1 MSITINEHLTEALK
15 KLGIANLRPQQEAP
29 TEAILDGKD
38 IIVLMPTSGG
48 KSLLYQLP
56 AVMEPGN
63 LTLVIS
69 PLKALQLDQV
79 DALRSKGIRA
89 AVLNSDLSTAEHSSV
104 LEDMTRRGGLLYLAP
119 EQLRS
124 PAVAEALQSCPILTR
139 VAVDEAHILPQ
150 AKDDFRKAYG
160 KIGSFIHSL
169 PHRPQVIALTATATR
184 NDVSRIR
191 KSLGI
196 PNVERFRTP
205 LRRDNLHLCINHID
219 NSKIRKGKRKPSTEN
234 VLFQSVEREL
244 SKWDEDGAVI
254 IYCPTVK
261 LVKRLCKW
269 LKARD
274 YPVGKYHGKM
284 KHAKRK
290 AAQQAFMRGKKPIMV
305 ATNAFGLGI
314 DKPDVRLI
322 IRAGLPLS
330 MDGYVQEI
338 GRAGRDGKRSRCV
351 LFYTKSDF
359 DRNKRIL
366 SQSGGRKAV
375 ARRLKRLNALHSLVD
390 SKKCLWRVIE
400 KYFGEK
406 PQKNAKNAVAA
417 DKNPCNHD
425 ARIYIIQLEILYST
439 LSIHPAK
446 LKEEYSCLKTIR
458 TARSPTSARR
468 ALTRPCR

>member
-1 MSITINEHLTEALK
+1 MTINTKEFREEGMK

-29 TEAILDGKD
+29 MEAILNNEDV
-38 IIVLMPTSGG
+38 IVLMPTSGG

-56 AVMEPGN
+56 AVIEPGC

-119 EQLRS
+119 EQLQNM
-124 PAVAEALQSCPILTR
+124 AVADALRTANLTR
-139 VAVDEAHILPQ
+139 IAVDEAHTLPQ

-160 KIGSFIHSL
+160 KVGSFIHSL

-184 NDVSRIR
+184 NDVSLIR

-196 PNVERFRTP
+196 PNAERFRTP
-205 LRRDNLHLCINHID
+205 LRRDNLHLCIKNID

-244 SKWDEDGAVI
+244 SKWDKDGAVI

-314 DKPDVRLI
+314 DKPDVRLVI
-322 IRAGLPLS
+322 HAGLPLS

-338 GRAGRDGKRSRCV
+338 GRAGRDGKKSRCV

-359 DRNKRIL
+359 DRNKRTL

-390 SKKCLWRVIE
+390 SRKCLWRVIE

-406 PQKNAKNAVAA
+406 PQKKCR
-417 DKNPCNHD
+417 KCC
-425 ARIYIIQLEILYST
+425 RCKS
-439 LSIHPAK
+439 
-446 LKEEYSCLKTIR
+446 KTD
-458 TARSPTSARR
+458 
-468 ALTRPCR
+468 

>member
-1 MSITINEHLTEALK
+1 MHISSKECLAEALQ

-29 TEAILDGKD
+29 MEAILNNEDV
-38 IIVLMPTSGG
+38 IVLMPTSGG

-56 AVMEPGN
+56 AVMEPGS

-79 DALRSKGIRA
+79 ESLHSKGIRA
-89 AVLNSDLSTAEHSSV
+89 AVLNSDLSAAEHRDV
-104 LEDMTRRGGLLYLAP
+104 LEDMTKRGGLLYLAP

-139 VAVDEAHILPQ
+139 IAVDEAHILPQ

-160 KIGSFIHSL
+160 KIGSFIDSL
-169 PHRPQVIALTATATR
+169 PRHPQVIALTATATR
-184 NDVSRIR
+184 KDVDRIR
-191 KSLGI
+191 KSLNI
-196 PNVERFRTP
+196 DNASLFRTP
-205 LRRDNLHLCINHID
+205 MRRDNLRLYIKRIEAGG
-219 NSKIRKGKRKPSTEN
+219 KTRKGGQSIEHT
-234 VLFQSVEREL
+234 LFQSVEREL
-244 SKWDEDGAVI
+244 SKWDKDGTVI

-290 AAQQAFMRGKKPIMV
+290 AAQTTFMSGKKSIMV

-314 DKPDVRLI
+314 DKPDVRLVI
-322 IRAGLPLS
+322 HAGLPLS

-338 GRAGRDGKRSRCV
+338 GRAGRDGKKSRCV
-351 LFYTKSDF
+351 LFFTKADF
-359 DRNKRIL
+359 ERNKRIL
-366 SQSGGRKAV
+366 SHSGGNKAIRRK
-375 ARRLKRLNALHSLVD
+375 LKRLNALHGLVD

-406 PQKNAKNAVAA
+406 PQKKCE
-417 DKNPCNHD
+417 KC
-425 ARIYIIQLEILYST
+425 
-439 LSIHPAK
+439 
-446 LKEEYSCLKTIR
+446 
-458 TARSPTSARR
+458 
-468 ALTRPCR
+468 CRCRQKSV

>member
-15 KLGIANLRPQQEAP
+15 KLGIANLRLQQEAP
-29 TEAILDGKD
+29 MEAILNNEVV
-38 IIVLMPTSGG
+38 IVLMPTSGG

-56 AVMEPGN
+56 AVMEHGS

-79 DALRSKGIRA
+79 ESLHSKGIRA
-89 AVLNSDLSTAEHSSV
+89 AVLNSDLSAAEHRDV

-119 EQLRS
+119 EQLQNM
-124 PAVAEALQSCPILTR
+124 AVADALRTANLTR
-139 VAVDEAHILPQ
+139 IAVDEAHTLPQ

-160 KIGSFIHSL
+160 KVGSFIHSL

-196 PNVERFRTP
+196 PNAERFRTP
-205 LRRDNLHLCINHID
+205 LRRDNLHLCIKHIG

-314 DKPDVRLI
+314 DKPDVRLVI
-322 IRAGLPLS
+322 HAGLSLS
-330 MDGYVQEI
+330 MDGYTQEI
-338 GRAGRDGKRSRCV
+338 GRAGRDGKKSRCV
-351 LFYTKSDF
+351 LFYAKSDF
-359 DRNKRIL
+359 DRNRRIL
-366 SQSGGRKAV
+366 SRSGGRKAV
-375 ARRLKRLNALHSLVD
+375 ARRLKRLHALRGLVD

-406 PQKNAKNAVAA
+406 PQKKCE
-417 DKNPCNHD
+417 KC
-425 ARIYIIQLEILYST
+425 
-439 LSIHPAK
+439 
-446 LKEEYSCLKTIR
+446 
-458 TARSPTSARR
+458 
-468 ALTRPCR
+468 CRCRQKSV

>member
-15 KLGIANLRPQQEAP
+15 KLGIANLRLQQEAP
-29 TEAILDGKD
+29 MEAILNNEDV
-38 IIVLMPTSGG
+38 IVLMPTSGG

-56 AVMEPGN
+56 AVMEHGS

-89 AVLNSDLSTAEHSSV
+89 AVLNSDLSAAEHRDV
-104 LEDMTRRGGLLYLAP
+104 LEDMTEHGGLLYLAP

-139 VAVDEAHILPQ
+139 IAVDEAHILPQ

-160 KIGSFIHSL
+160 KVGSFIDSL
-169 PHRPQVIALTATATR
+169 PRHPQVIALTATATR
-184 NDVSRIR
+184 KDVDRIR
-191 KSLGI
+191 KSLNI
-196 PNVERFRTP
+196 DNASLFHTP
-205 LRRDNLHLCINHID
+205 MRRDNLRLYIKRIEAGG
-219 NSKIRKGKRKPSTEN
+219 KTRKGGQSIEHT
-234 VLFQSVEREL
+234 LFQSVEREL
-244 SKWDEDGAVI
+244 SKWDKDGTVI

-269 LKARD
+269 LKASD

-290 AAQQAFMRGKKPIMV
+290 AAQAAFMSGKKPIMV

-314 DKPDVRLI
+314 DKPDVRLVI
-322 IRAGLPLS
+322 HAGLPLS

-338 GRAGRDGKRSRCV
+338 GRAGRDGKKSRCV
-351 LFYTKSDF
+351 LFYAKPDF
-359 DRNKRIL
+359 DRNRRIL
-366 SQSGGRKAV
+366 SRSGGRKAV
-375 ARRLKRLNALHSLVD
+375 ARRLKRLHALHDLVD

-406 PQKNAKNAVAA
+406 PQKKCE
-417 DKNPCNHD
+417 KC
-425 ARIYIIQLEILYST
+425 
-439 LSIHPAK
+439 
-446 LKEEYSCLKTIR
+446 
-458 TARSPTSARR
+458 
-468 ALTRPCR
+468 CRCRQKSV

>member
-1 MSITINEHLTEALK
+1 MHISSKECLAEALQ

-29 TEAILDGKD
+29 MEAILNNEDV
-38 IIVLMPTSGG
+38 IVLMPTSGG

-56 AVMEPGN
+56 AVVEHGS

-79 DALRSKGIRA
+79 EALCSKGIRA
-89 AVLNSDLSTAEHSSV
+89 AVLNSDLSPAEHHAV
-104 LEDMTRRGGLLYLAP
+104 LEDMTTHGGLLYLAP
-119 EQLRS
+119 EQLCN
-124 PAVAEALQSCPILTR
+124 PAVADALLSCSILSR
-139 VAVDEAHILPQ
+139 IAVDEAHILPQ

-160 KIGSFIHSL
+160 KIGSFINSL
-169 PHRPQVIALTATATR
+169 SLHPQVIALTATATR
-184 NDVSRIR
+184 KDVARIR
-191 KSLGI
+191 KSLNI
-196 PNVERFRTP
+196 DNASLFRTP
-205 LRRDNLHLCINHID
+205 MRRDNLHLCIKHIG
-219 NSKIRKGKRKPSTEN
+219 NSKIHKGKRKPSTEN

-314 DKPDVRLI
+314 DKPDVRLVI
-322 IRAGLPLS
+322 HAGLPLS

-338 GRAGRDGKRSRCV
+338 GRAGRDGKKSRCV
-351 LFYTKSDF
+351 LFFTKADF
-359 DRNKRIL
+359 ERNKRIL
-366 SQSGGRKAV
+366 SHSGGNKAIRRK
-375 ARRLKRLNALHSLVD
+375 LKRLNALHDLVD

-406 PQKNAKNAVAA
+406 PQKKCE
-417 DKNPCNHD
+417 KCC
-425 ARIYIIQLEILYST
+425 RCR
-439 LSIHPAK
+439 
-446 LKEEYSCLKTIR
+446 LKSD
-458 TARSPTSARR
+458 
-468 ALTRPCR
+468 

>member
-15 KLGIANLRPQQEAP
+15 KLGIANLRLQQEAP
-29 TEAILDGKD
+29 MEAILNNEDV
-38 IIVLMPTSGG
+38 IVLMPTSGG

-56 AVMEPGN
+56 AVMEHGS

-89 AVLNSDLSTAEHSSV
+89 AVLNSDLSAAEHRDV
-104 LEDMTRRGGLLYLAP
+104 LEDMTEHGGLLYLAP

-139 VAVDEAHILPQ
+139 IAVDEAHILPQ

-160 KIGSFIHSL
+160 KIGSFIDSL
-169 PHRPQVIALTATATR
+169 SLHPQVIALTATATR
-184 NDVSRIR
+184 KDVARIR
-191 KSLGI
+191 KSLDI
-196 PNVERFRTP
+196 DNASLFRTP

-314 DKPDVRLI
+314 DKPDVRLVI
-322 IRAGLPLS
+322 HAGLPLS

-338 GRAGRDGKRSRCV
+338 GRAGRDGKKSRCV
-351 LFYTKSDF
+351 LFFTKADF
-359 DRNKRIL
+359 ERNKRIL
-366 SQSGGRKAV
+366 SHSGDNKAIRRK
-375 ARRLKRLNALHSLVD
+375 LKRLNALRGLVD
-390 SKKCLWRVIE
+390 SKECLWCVIE

-406 PQKNAKNAVAA
+406 PQKRCHK
-417 DKNPCNHD
+417 C
-425 ARIYIIQLEILYST
+425 
-439 LSIHPAK
+439 
-446 LKEEYSCLKTIR
+446 
-458 TARSPTSARR
+458 
-468 ALTRPCR
+468 CRCRQKSV

>member
-1 MSITINEHLTEALK
+1 MHISSKECLAEALQ
-15 KLGIANLRPQQEAP
+15 KLRVANLRPQQEAP
-29 TEAILDGKD
+29 MEAILNNEDV
-38 IIVLMPTSGG
+38 IVLMPTSGG

-56 AVMEPGN
+56 AVVEHGS

-89 AVLNSDLSTAEHSSV
+89 AVLNSDLSAAEHRDV
-104 LEDMTRRGGLLYLAP
+104 LEDMTEHGGLLYLAP

-139 VAVDEAHILPQ
+139 IAVDEAHILPQ

-160 KIGSFIHSL
+160 KVGSFIHSL

-184 NDVSRIR
+184 NDVSLIR

-196 PNVERFRTP
+196 PNAERFRTP
-205 LRRDNLHLCINHID
+205 LRRDNLHLCIKNID
-219 NSKIRKGKRKPSTEN
+219 NSKIHKGKRKPSTEN

-314 DKPDVRLI
+314 DKPDVRLVI
-322 IRAGLPLS
+322 HAGLPLS

-338 GRAGRDGKRSRCV
+338 GRAGRDGKKSRCV
-351 LFYTKSDF
+351 LFFTKADF
-359 DRNKRIL
+359 ERNKRIL
-366 SQSGGRKAV
+366 SHSGGNKTIRRK
-375 ARRLKRLNALHSLVD
+375 LKRLNALHGLVD

-406 PQKNAKNAVAA
+406 PQKKCE
-417 DKNPCNHD
+417 KCC
-425 ARIYIIQLEILYST
+425 RCR
-439 LSIHPAK
+439 
-446 LKEEYSCLKTIR
+446 LKSD
-458 TARSPTSARR
+458 
-468 ALTRPCR
+468 

>member
-1 MSITINEHLTEALK
+1 MTINTKEFREEGMK

-29 TEAILDGKD
+29 MEAILNNEDV
-38 IIVLMPTSGG
+38 IVLMPTSGG

-56 AVMEPGN
+56 AVMEPGS

-69 PLKALQLDQV
+69 PLKALQFDQV
-79 DALRSKGIRA
+79 ESLRSKGIRA
-89 AVLNSDLSTAEHSSV
+89 AVLNSDLSAAEHRDV
-104 LEDMTRRGGLLYLAP
+104 LEDMTEHGGLLYLAP

-139 VAVDEAHILPQ
+139 IAVDEAHILPQ

-160 KIGSFIHSL
+160 KIGSFIDSL
-169 PHRPQVIALTATATR
+169 PLHPQVIALTATATR
-184 NDVSRIR
+184 KDVARIR
-191 KSLGI
+191 KSL
-196 PNVERFRTP
+196 
-205 LRRDNLHLCINHID
+205 DID
-219 NSKIRKGKRKPSTEN
+219 GKCSQSIEHT
-234 VLFQSVEREL
+234 LFQSVEREL
-244 SKWDEDGAVI
+244 SKWDEHGAVI

-314 DKPDVRLI
+314 DKPDVRLVI
-322 IRAGLPLS
+322 HAGLPLS

-338 GRAGRDGKRSRCV
+338 GRAGRDGKKSRCV

-359 DRNKRIL
+359 DRNKRTL

-406 PQKNAKNAVAA
+406 PQKKCR
-417 DKNPCNHD
+417 KCC
-425 ARIYIIQLEILYST
+425 RCKS
-439 LSIHPAK
+439 
-446 LKEEYSCLKTIR
+446 KTD
-458 TARSPTSARR
+458 
-468 ALTRPCR
+468 

>member
-1 MSITINEHLTEALK
+1 MVLK
-15 KLGIANLRPQQEAP
+15 NAYNLYEGLQKLGITNLRQQQEAP
-29 TEAILDGKD
+29 MQAIFDGKD
-38 IIVLMPTSGG
+38 AIVLMPTAGG

-56 AVMEPGN
+56 AVMDDTGK

-119 EQLRS
+119 EQLQNM
-124 PAVAEALQSCPILTR
+124 AVADALRTANLTR
-139 VAVDEAHILPQ
+139 IAVDEAHTLPQ

-160 KIGSFIHSL
+160 KVGSFIHSL

-184 NDVSRIR
+184 NDVSLIR

-196 PNVERFRTP
+196 PNAERFRTP
-205 LRRDNLHLCINHID
+205 MRRDNLRLYIKRID
-219 NSKIRKGKRKPSTEN
+219 SSGKARNGKCSQSIEHT
-234 VLFQSVEREL
+234 LFQSVEREL
-244 SKWDEDGAVI
+244 GKWDEHGAVI

-269 LKARD
+269 LKVRD

-314 DKPDVRLI
+314 DKPDVRLVI
-322 IRAGLPLS
+322 HAGLPLS

-338 GRAGRDGKRSRCV
+338 GRAGRDGKKSRCV

-359 DRNKRIL
+359 DRNKRTL

-375 ARRLKRLNALHSLVD
+375 ARRLKRLNALHGLVD

-406 PQKNAKNAVAA
+406 PQKKCR
-417 DKNPCNHD
+417 KCC
-425 ARIYIIQLEILYST
+425 RCKS
-439 LSIHPAK
+439 
-446 LKEEYSCLKTIR
+446 KTD
-458 TARSPTSARR
+458 
-468 ALTRPCR
+468 

>member
-29 TEAILDGKD
+29 MEAILNNEDV
-38 IIVLMPTSGG
+38 IILMPTSGG

-56 AVMEPGN
+56 AVMEPDS

-79 DALRSKGIRA
+79 ESLRSKGIRA
-89 AVLNSDLSTAEHSSV
+89 AVLNSDLSAAEHRDV
-104 LEDMTRRGGLLYLAP
+104 LEDMTEHGGLLYLAP

-139 VAVDEAHILPQ
+139 IAVDEAHILPQ

-160 KIGSFIHSL
+160 KIGSFINSL
-169 PHRPQVIALTATATR
+169 PRHPQVIALTATATR
-184 NDVSRIR
+184 KDVALIR
-191 KSLGI
+191 KSLDI
-196 PNVERFRTP
+196 DNASLFRTP
-205 LRRDNLHLCINHID
+205 LRRDNLHLCINHIG

-290 AAQQAFMRGKKPIMV
+290 TAQQAFMRGKKPIVV

-314 DKPDVRLI
+314 DKPDVRLVI
-322 IRAGLPLS
+322 HAGLPLS

-338 GRAGRDGKRSRCV
+338 GRAGRDGKKSRCV

-359 DRNKRIL
+359 DRNKRTL

-375 ARRLKRLNALHSLVD
+375 ARKLKRLNALHGLVD
-390 SKKCLWRVIE
+390 SKKCLWCVIE

-406 PQKNAKNAVAA
+406 PQKKCE
-417 DKNPCNHD
+417 KC
-425 ARIYIIQLEILYST
+425 
-439 LSIHPAK
+439 
-446 LKEEYSCLKTIR
+446 
-458 TARSPTSARR
+458 
-468 ALTRPCR
+468 CRCRQKSV

>member
-1 MSITINEHLTEALK
+1 MVLK
-15 KLGIANLRPQQEAP
+15 NAYNLYDGLQKLGITNLRQQQEAP
-29 TEAILDGKD
+29 MQAIFDGKD
-38 IIVLMPTSGG
+38 AIVLMPTAGG

-56 AVMEPGN
+56 AVMDDTGK

-89 AVLNSDLSTAEHSSV
+89 AVLNSDLSAAEHSSV

-119 EQLRS
+119 EQLQNM
-124 PAVAEALQSCPILTR
+124 AVADALRTANLTR
-139 VAVDEAHILPQ
+139 IAVDEAHTLPQ

-160 KIGSFIHSL
+160 KIGSFIDSL
-169 PHRPQVIALTATATR
+169 PRHPQVIALTATATR
-184 NDVSRIR
+184 KDVDRIR
-191 KSLGI
+191 KSLNI
-196 PNVERFRTP
+196 DNASLFRTP
-205 LRRDNLHLCINHID
+205 MRRDNLRLYIKRIEAGG
-219 NSKIRKGKRKPSTEN
+219 KTRKGGQSIEHT
-234 VLFQSVEREL
+234 LFQSVEREL
-244 SKWDEDGAVI
+244 SKWDKDGTVI

-290 AAQQAFMRGKKPIMV
+290 AAQATFMSGKKPIMV

-314 DKPDVRLI
+314 DKPDVRLVI
-322 IRAGLPLS
+322 HAGLPLS

-338 GRAGRDGKRSRCV
+338 GRAGRDGKKSRCV
-351 LFYTKSDF
+351 LFFTKADF
-359 DRNKRIL
+359 ERNKRIL
-366 SQSGGRKAV
+366 SHSGGNKAIRRK
-375 ARRLKRLNALHSLVD
+375 LKRLNALHGLVD

-406 PQKNAKNAVAA
+406 PQKKCE
-417 DKNPCNHD
+417 KC
-425 ARIYIIQLEILYST
+425 
-439 LSIHPAK
+439 
-446 LKEEYSCLKTIR
+446 
-458 TARSPTSARR
+458 
-468 ALTRPCR
+468 CRCRQKSV

>member
-29 TEAILDGKD
+29 MEAILNNEDV
-38 IIVLMPTSGG
+38 IVLMPTSGG

-56 AVMEPGN
+56 AVMEHGS

-89 AVLNSDLSTAEHSSV
+89 AVLNSDLSAAEHSSV

-119 EQLRS
+119 EQLQNM
-124 PAVAEALQSCPILTR
+124 AVADALRTANLTR
-139 VAVDEAHILPQ
+139 IAVDEAHTLPQ

-160 KIGSFIHSL
+160 KVGSFIHSL

-184 NDVSRIR
+184 NDVSLIR

-196 PNVERFRTP
+196 PNAERFRTP
-205 LRRDNLHLCINHID
+205 LRRDNLHLCIKNID

-274 YPVGKYHGKM
+274 YPVGK
-284 KHAKRK
+284 
-290 AAQQAFMRGKKPIMV
+290 
-305 ATNAFGLGI
+305 
-314 DKPDVRLI
+314 
-322 IRAGLPLS
+322 
-330 MDGYVQEI
+330 
-338 GRAGRDGKRSRCV
+338 
-351 LFYTKSDF
+351 
-359 DRNKRIL
+359 
-366 SQSGGRKAV
+366 
-375 ARRLKRLNALHSLVD
+375 
-390 SKKCLWRVIE
+390 
-400 KYFGEK
+400 
-406 PQKNAKNAVAA
+406 
-417 DKNPCNHD
+417 
-425 ARIYIIQLEILYST
+425 
-439 LSIHPAK
+439 
-446 LKEEYSCLKTIR
+446 
-458 TARSPTSARR
+458 
-468 ALTRPCR
+468 

>member
-1 MSITINEHLTEALK
+1 MHISSKECLAEALQ

-29 TEAILDGKD
+29 MEAILNNEDV
-38 IIVLMPTSGG
+38 IVLMPTSGG

-56 AVMEPGN
+56 AVREPGS

-79 DALRSKGIRA
+79 ESLHSKGIRA
-89 AVLNSDLSTAEHSSV
+89 AVLNSDLSAAEHRDV
-104 LEDMTRRGGLLYLAP
+104 LEDMTKRGGLLYLAP
-119 EQLRS
+119 EQLQNM
-124 PAVAEALQSCPILTR
+124 AVADALRTANLTR
-139 VAVDEAHILPQ
+139 IAVDEAHTLPQ

-160 KIGSFIHSL
+160 KVGSFINSL
-169 PHRPQVIALTATATR
+169 PRHPQVIALTATATR
-184 NDVSRIR
+184 KDVTLIR
-191 KSLGI
+191 KSLNI
-196 PNVERFRTP
+196 DNASLFRTP
-205 LRRDNLHLCINHID
+205 MRRDNLCLYIKRIG
-219 NSKIRKGKRKPSTEN
+219 SRGKTRNGKCSQSIEHT
-234 VLFQSVEREL
+234 LFQSVEREL

-314 DKPDVRLI
+314 DKPDVRLVI
-322 IRAGLPLS
+322 HAGLPLS
-330 MDGYVQEI
+330 MDGYTQEI
-338 GRAGRDGKRSRCV
+338 GRAGRDGKKSRCV

-359 DRNKRIL
+359 DRNKRTL

-375 ARRLKRLNALHSLVD
+375 ARRLKRLNALHGLVD

-406 PQKNAKNAVAA
+406 PQKKCE
-417 DKNPCNHD
+417 KCC
-425 ARIYIIQLEILYST
+425 RCKQ
-439 LSIHPAK
+439 K
-446 LKEEYSCLKTIR
+446 
-458 TARSPTSARR
+458 SA
-468 ALTRPCR
+468 

>member
-1 MSITINEHLTEALK
+1 MTINTKEFREEGMK
-15 KLGIANLRPQQEAP
+15 KLGVANLRPQQEAP
-29 TEAILDGKD
+29 MEAILDGKD
-38 IIVLMPTSGG
+38 VIVLMPTSGG

-56 AVMEPGN
+56 AVMEPGS

-89 AVLNSDLSTAEHSSV
+89 AVLNSDLSAAEHRDV
-104 LEDMTRRGGLLYLAP
+104 LEDMTEHGGLLYLAP

-139 VAVDEAHILPQ
+139 IAVDEAHILPQ

-160 KIGSFIHSL
+160 KIGSFIDSL
-169 PHRPQVIALTATATR
+169 PLHPQVIALTATATR
-184 NDVSRIR
+184 NDVARIR

-196 PNVERFRTP
+196 PNAERFRTP
-205 LRRDNLHLCINHID
+205 LRRDNLHLCIKNID

-244 SKWDEDGAVI
+244 SKWDKDGAVI

-290 AAQQAFMRGKKPIMV
+290 AAQQAFMRGKKPIMA

-314 DKPDVRLI
+314 DKPDVRLVI
-322 IRAGLPLS
+322 HAGLPLS

-338 GRAGRDGKRSRCV
+338 GRAGRDGKKSRCV
-351 LFYTKSDF
+351 LFFTKADF
-359 DRNKRIL
+359 ERNKRIL
-366 SQSGGRKAV
+366 SHSGGNKAIRRK
-375 ARRLKRLNALHSLVD
+375 LKRLNALHGLVD

-406 PQKNAKNAVAA
+406 PRKKCR
-417 DKNPCNHD
+417 KCC
-425 ARIYIIQLEILYST
+425 RCKS
-439 LSIHPAK
+439 
-446 LKEEYSCLKTIR
+446 KTD
-458 TARSPTSARR
+458 
-468 ALTRPCR
+468 